1 MKDKAFSRTMC
12 ALFLLLA
19 VSGLANCGGN
29 SSKVQLPPPPPPN
42 LIPAIA
48 SISPT
53 TAIVGS
59 ANFTLTLTGSN
70 FEVNPSVTW
79 QGVFNTATP
88 LSTTFVNST
97 TITAAVPSSL
107 VSNAGSTSVFVTNSG
122 GQTSNSVGFS
132 VNFSVPSVS
141 SIAPASAQAGAAPL
155 VLKVNGSG
163 FFPQSVV
170 QVNGNAQATNF
181 ISGAQVT
188 AAIAASTLASAATL
202 NVSVMNP
209 TPGGGTSST
218 SPFTVTPFSSNPAPA
233 IASTSDQSVGAGWPG
248 FPLTINGTGFVAGTT
263 SQWNGLNRPTTV
275 LSDTLLT
282 SAIQASDLASAGAAQ
297 IGVVNVSP
305 GGGTSNTFSFT
316 VTAVSAGAIGVIERS
331 SIATD
336 LTQGDLGSEQVSI
349 SSDGRFVAFSS
360 DATTLVPNDTNGF
373 TDVFLRDTCVG
384 AAAGCLPSVIRL
396 SVATDGTQSDGI
408 SSQPAISANDRYVAF
423 VSSADNLVP
432 GDTNQFDDVFVRDT
446 CFGAPAGC
454 VVSTTRVSLLSNGS
468 QILLE
473 NEEPAISADGRFVAF
488 ASGMTDFY
496 YGANFNVFVR
506 DTCAGAPAGCNPSTT
521 LISALP
527 NGQAGSI
534 DSEIPVIS
542 SDGRFVAFESAD
554 QMVSADPD
562 QAFEVFLRDTCVGAP
577 AGCSPSTIL
586 VSQGDAGSQS
596 ANGAFASSISGTGR
610 FVIFDTLNSGGGP
623 ASVFVRDTCTGAPAG
638 CSASTTLVSSGTGG
652 AVAAADSRGGS
663 LSADGRFVAFESDAS
678 NLVSGDT
685 NKATDVFVRDTCV
698 GAAAGCTPSTTLL
711 SITREGVQGN
721 GRSFSPVISGDGQF
735 VAFISSASNLAPGDT
750 NKSDDVFLSR
760 TGFTGP

>member
-12 ALFLLLA
+12 ALFSLLA
-19 VSGLANCGGN
+19 VSGLANCGG
-29 SSKVQLPPPPPPN
+29 SSAKEQLPPPPILTPTVT
-42 LIPAIA
+42 

-53 TAIVGS
+53 SATAGS
-59 ANFTLTLTGSN
+59 PSFTLTLTGTN
-70 FEVNPSVTW
+70 FLANTTVTW
-79 QGVFNTATP
+79 QPADGGPTQLSAT
-88 LSTTFVNST
+88 LVNGT
-97 TITAAVPSSL
+97 TITAVAPSSL
-107 VSNAGSTSVFVTNSG
+107 LSNPSSTSIFVTNPG
-122 GQTSNSVGFS
+122 ARQSNSVSFS
-132 VNFSVPSVS
+132 VNFPLPSIS
-141 SIAPASAQAGAAPL
+141 SISPVSAQAGAAPL

-163 FFPQSVV
+163 FFPASVA
-170 QVNGNAQATNF
+170 QLNGNAQATNF
-181 ISGAQVT
+181 ISGTQVT
-188 AAIAASTLASAATL
+188 VMIAASALASATTL
-202 NVSVMNP
+202 NVSVLNP

-218 SPFTVTPFSSNPAPA
+218 SPLTITPFSSNPAPA
-233 IASTSDQSVGAGWPG
+233 IASISDQSVGAGWPG
-248 FPLTINGTGFVAGTT
+248 FPLTIEGSGFVAGTI

-275 LSDTLLT
+275 VSDTLLT
-282 SAIQASDLASAGAAQ
+282 SAIPANDLSSAGAAQ
-297 IGVVNVSP
+297 IGVVNISP
-305 GGGTSNTFSFT
+305 GGGTSNTFNLT
-316 VTAVSAGAIGVIERS
+316 VQAVPAGAVGVIERS

-336 LTQGDLGSEQVSI
+336 LTQGNFGSEQVSI
-349 SSDGRFVAFSS
+349 SGDGRFVAFSS

-373 TDVFLRDTCVG
+373 TDIFLRDTCVG

-408 SSQPAISANDRYVAF
+408 SSQPAISANGRYVVF

-454 VVSTTRVSLLSNGS
+454 VVSTARVSLLANGS

-488 ASGMTDFY
+488 ASGMSDFY

-527 NGQAGSI
+527 NGQPGSI

-542 SDGRFVAFESAD
+542 SDGRLVAFESED
-554 QMVSADPD
+554 QMTSDDTD

-586 VSQGDAGSQS
+586 VSLGDAGSQS
-596 ANGAFASSISGTGR
+596 AKGAFASSISGTGR
-610 FVIFDTLNSGGGP
+610 FVIFDTLNSGGPP
-623 ASVFVRDTCTGAPAG
+623 ASIFVRDTCTGAPAG
-638 CSASTTLVSSGTGG
+638 CSASTTLVSVATGG
-652 AVAAADSRGGS
+652 AAATMDSRGGS
-663 LSADGRFVAFESDAS
+663 LSADGRFVAFESDAD

-685 NKATDVFVRDTCV
+685 NNATDVFVRDTCV
-698 GAAAGCTPSTTLL
+698 GGPAGCTPATTLL
-711 SITREGVQGN
+711 SHTLEGVQGN
-721 GRSFSPVISGDGQF
+721 NRSVLPVISGDGHF
-735 VAFISSASNLAPGDT
+735 VALISSASNLAPGDT
-750 NKSDDVFLSR
+750 NQADDAFLSR